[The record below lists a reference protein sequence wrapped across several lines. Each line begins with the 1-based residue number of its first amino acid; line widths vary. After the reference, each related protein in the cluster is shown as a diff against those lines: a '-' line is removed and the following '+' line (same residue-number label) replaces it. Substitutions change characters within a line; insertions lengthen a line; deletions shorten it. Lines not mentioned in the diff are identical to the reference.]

1 MKRARVHDLTRVVD
15 SRTLIYP
22 GNPRPRI
29 EPVSTIDVGGVN
41 LTRIT
46 LGSHTGTH
54 VDAQSHFLHNG
65 STVEIEPLD
74 KFIGEALVID
84 ASDKQGVGLRAK
96 DLQVHRV
103 NRNDIVLLYTGTGN
117 RATRFTYLEPSGA
130 EWLVERRVKCVGI
143 DTLSLEK
150 FGRKNAPVH
159 KLLLSKD
166 IGIIE
171 HLTNLRQ
178 FVNKRLFFMC
188 LPIPVAGADGSPARA
203 IFLEMIK

>member
-1 MKRARVHDLTRVVD
+1 VD

-29 EPVSTIDVGGVN
+29 ESISTIEEEGVN

-65 STVEIEPLD
+65 STVDVEPLD
-74 KFIGEALVID
+74 KLIGEALVID
-84 ASDKQGVGLRAK
+84 ASGKKGLGLGAK
-96 DLQVHRV
+96 DLQVHRI
-103 NRNDIVLLYTGTGN
+103 NRNDIVLLHTGTGN
-117 RATRFTYLEPSGA
+117 RATRFTYLELSGA
-130 EWLVERRVKCVGI
+130 ELLVERRIKCVGI

-150 FGRKNAPVH
+150 FGRKDAPVH
-159 KLLLSKD
+159 KLLLSND

-171 HLTNLRQ
+171 SLTNLRQ

-188 LPIPVAGADGSPARA
+188 LPIPIAGADGSPARA
-203 IFLEMIK
+203 VFLEMIK

>member
-1 MKRARVHDLTRVVD
+1 M
-15 SRTLIYP
+15 IYP

-29 EPVSTIDVGGVN
+29 EPFSSIDDEGVN
-41 LTRIT
+41 LSRIT

-54 VDAQSHFLHNG
+54 VDAQSHFLHKG
-65 STVEIEPLD
+65 STVENEPLD

-84 ASDKQGVGLRAK
+84 ASDKQGLGLDAR
-96 DLQVHRV
+96 DLQGHSV

-117 RATRFTYLEPSGA
+117 RASRFKFLELSGA
-130 EWLVERRVKCVGI
+130 QWLVEHGIKCVGI

-150 FGRKNAPVH
+150 FGRKDAPVH

-171 HLTNLRQ
+171 NLTNLRQ
-178 FVNKRLFFMC
+178 FVNKRLFFIC
-188 LPIPVAGADGSPARA
+188 LPIPIAGADGSPARA

>member
-1 MKRARVHDLTRVVD
+1 M
-15 SRTLIYP
+15 IYP

-29 EPVSTIDVGGVN
+29 EPFSSIDDEGVN
-41 LTRIT
+41 LSRIT

-54 VDAQSHFLHNG
+54 VDAKSHFLHKG
-65 STVEIEPLD
+65 STVENEPLD

-84 ASDKQGVGLRAK
+84 ASGKQGLGLDAR
-96 DLQVHRV
+96 DLQVHSV
-103 NRNDIVLLYTGTGN
+103 NRNDIVLFYTGTGN
-117 RATRFTYLEPSGA
+117 RASRFKFLELSGA
-130 EWLVERRVKCVGI
+130 QWLVEHGIKCVGI

-150 FGRKNAPVH
+150 FGRKDAPVH

-171 HLTNLRQ
+171 NLTNLRQ
-178 FVNKRLFFMC
+178 FVNKRLFFIC
-188 LPIPVAGADGSPARA
+188 LPIPIAGADGSPARA